1 MCDIEIGGST
11 GDIARVY
18 TAHMESDRAP
28 VSPVIV
34 QRILSPAQAAART
47 ALIDAAIELATE
59 GGYNAVDMREVA
71 KRAGMSVAKA
81 YQQVGTKDQLL
92 LSALMEL
99 GERSRETLHNKL
111 AEGDTPADRV
121 AQTFSRIMKHVAQRP
136 LLYRAV
142 YRAYVASSP
151 ALGELVGSAGFG
163 PERTSWIG
171 EAMRAGDLHG
181 HSEEDLNTAARILSC
196 LFQGAMVTAAAGRDV
211 DDVTDLLT
219 EAAHRLLPDTRPAA
233 G

>member
-1 MCDIEIGGST
+1 MFNT
-11 GDIARVY
+11 GPGALRTVLVHVY
-18 TAHMESDRAP
+18 TALMKSDREP
-28 VSPVIV
+28 VSPVVV

-99 GERSRETLHNKL
+99 GERSGETVHQRLS
-111 AEGDTPADRV
+111 AGDTPADRV
-121 AQTFSRIMKHVAQRP
+121 ASTFARIMKHVAHKP

-163 PERTSWIG
+163 PERTGWIG

-181 HSEEDLNTAARILSC
+181 HSEEDMNSAARILSC
-196 LFQGAMVTAAAGRDV
+196 LFQGAMVTVAAGRDV
-211 DDVTDLLT
+211 DDVTSLLAD
-219 EAAHRLLPDTRPAA
+219 AAHRLLPNP
-233 G
+233 